1 MSKFPQ
7 DPNTVQPTE
16 SADSSNAT
24 DEAWKKLKSRLVNE
38 TPHPNWQQWAN
49 KPHLFQIDDPS
60 SQPQQSQRSVI
71 AMKKSNEEQS
81 HTSSTETEPTVKRR
95 RKMSSA
101 RKRWT
106 TGVAACVLAGAV
118 IATPFGNNA
127 MAALL
132 DQFRVQTLTTVD
144 DEQLSDMFDQY
155 RSKGDLGESEN
166 RFGAFTSTYG
176 KVEGDFSPSKAAKLL
191 NYTLIKE
198 ASKDDERTAYVRS
211 SRTETLNMNVDEI
224 NKAIQSLGGT
234 DLLPQ
239 SLNNTPIIMH
249 FPETIEYTMTTE
261 DRYAMLTQTKV
272 PTVQFDASVST
283 DEVFKAISNLPFL
296 PQSLKDGLQSDK
308 IIDGSLPLP
317 VVSDGTNERVT
328 IAGVPVLVTTYTYN
342 DNTAAYSA
350 TWIHNGELFT
360 FELNSADKS
369 NNTKETFIKE
379 IEKLI
384 QS

>member
-1 MSKFPQ
+1 VSKFPHE
-7 DPNTVQPTE
+7 PSSIQPTE
-16 SADSSNAT
+16 PTNSSHAT
-24 DEAWKKLKSRLVNE
+24 DEAWKKLQRRLVTE
-38 TPHPNWQQWAN
+38 TPHPKWQQWAN
-49 KPHLFQIDDPS
+49 EPQLFQIDDPS
-60 SQPQQSQRSVI
+60 SQPQQSQRSVNT
-71 AMKKSNEEQS
+71 MKKPNEEQS
-81 HTSSTETEPTVKRR
+81 HTSSTEPTVKRR

-106 TGVAACVLAGAV
+106 TGVAACVIAGAV
-118 IATPFGNNA
+118 ISTPFGNNA

-144 DEQLSDMFDQY
+144 DQQLSDMFDQY

-166 RFGAFTSTYG
+166 RFGTFTSTYG
-176 KVEGDFSPSKAAKLL
+176 KVEGDFNPSKAATLL

-198 ASKDDERTAYVRS
+198 ASKNDESTAYVRS

-239 SLNNTPIIMH
+239 SLNNTPITMH

-261 DRYAMLTQTKV
+261 DRFAMLTQTKV

-283 DEVFKAISNLPFL
+283 EEVFKAIANLPFL

-328 IAGVPVLVTTYTYN
+328 IAGVPVLVTTYNYHDDT
-342 DNTAAYSA
+342 TAAYGA

-369 NNTKETFIKE
+369 NTKETFTKE